1 MNIAR
6 FSFQTK
12 GSARLGA
19 LLFSMAFSSVS
30 SAETAG
36 HPFADCPA
44 LTQIPK
50 PSYWL
55 CSVGSREEM
64 FATGDLS
71 ARVSL
76 QDLPEDP
83 NLVAVGPVE
92 GLRGEITIDKGRA
105 YVSSIVNG
113 MQEVRVTSYAGA
125 VFLAFGAASIW
136 REVAI
141 TEPLEGFDAIEAFIR
156 EQAAASGLDPETAFP
171 FRIEGTAER
180 LDYHVIFKTEPGV
193 HTHAAHRK
201 AKIMFNADGMNM
213 AIAGVWADADGV
225 GRYTHQGRRSHMHVI
240 VNDGQGAGHVDV
252 MRLDAGSTLFLPALS
267 D

>member
-1 MNIAR
+1 MTIGR
-6 FSFQTK
+6 FSFATR
-12 GSARLGA
+12 GLICLGA
-19 LLFSMAFSSVS
+19 LLFSTACGSVS
-30 SAETAG
+30 EPDAG
-36 HPFADCPA
+36 DNPLGDCLA
-44 LTQIPK
+44 LTQTPK

-55 CSVGSREEM
+55 CSVGSRDEM

-76 QDLPEDP
+76 TDLPEDP

-92 GLRGEITIDKGRA
+92 GLRGEITIDKERA

-113 MQEVRVTSYAGA
+113 MQEVRVTSYADA
-125 VFLAFGAASIW
+125 VFLAFGAASSW
-136 REVAI
+136 REIAI
-141 TEPLEGFDAIEAFIR
+141 AEPLEGFDAIEAFIR

-193 HTHAAHRK
+193 HTHAAHRN
-201 AKIMFNADGMNM
+201 AKVMFNADGLDI

-225 GRYTHQGRRSHMHVI
+225 GQYTHQGRRSHMHVI
-240 VNDGQGAGHVDV
+240 VDNGQGAGHVDII
-252 MRLDAGSTLFLPALS
+252 RLDAGSTLFLPALL